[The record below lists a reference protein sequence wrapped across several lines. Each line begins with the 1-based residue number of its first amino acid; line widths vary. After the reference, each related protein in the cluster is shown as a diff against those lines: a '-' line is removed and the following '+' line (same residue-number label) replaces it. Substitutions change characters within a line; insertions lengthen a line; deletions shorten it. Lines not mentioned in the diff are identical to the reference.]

1 MVGFITGERGGG
13 YWMETGPKENEVY
26 FIHEFVVD
34 PSMRGKSIGT
44 TLTKMSIDGEAG
56 VFGVVSDC
64 KEMYTTVHSDNVA
77 SRTAF
82 IKGGYHEVITY
93 QDDMRDRATTVLKA
107 PRP

>member
-44 TLTKMSIDGEAG
+44 TLTKMSIDGGAE
-56 VFGVVSDC
+56 
-64 KEMYTTVHSDNVA
+64 E
-77 SRTAF
+77 
-82 IKGGYHEVITY
+82 
-93 QDDMRDRATTVLKA
+93 A
-107 PRP
+107 PRPMWS